1 MVGRGN
7 GRAAGRREGSWSSG
21 WVSSAFKLP
30 SDCPVPP
37 GLWEKLREFF
47 QTVGGETLPGFSGI
61 WIKVP
66 NRRPPFVF
74 KLSNLLQ
81 GLFQAEECVILY
93 FYELMELP
101 LSKERGEIDQH

>member
-1 MVGRGN
+1 MGEIERVFPN
-7 GRAAGRREGSWSSG
+7 S
-21 WVSSAFKLP
+21 
-30 SDCPVPP
+30 
-37 GLWEKLREFF
+37 
-47 QTVGGETLPGFSGI
+47 GGETLAGFSGI

-66 NRRPPFVF
+66 NRRPPFVL